1 MRFLLLI
8 ILFFSSYAIALENK
22 NFLNGKNSYE
32 KKDMNKA
39 KIEFE
44 KSIVANPKNIDSYI
58 FLSKIFFEIKNQ
70 KEEKKNLKTALLL
83 EPKNEEALYLIIKL
97 NIDEGDFKAAEENYK
112 ILTTICSKFCD
123 KLTNIDVSLKKFKG

>member
-8 ILFFSSYAIALENK
+8 ILFFSSYANALENK

-123 KLTNIDVSLKKFKG
+123 KLTSIDASLKKFKG

>member
-1 MRFLLLI
+1 
-8 ILFFSSYAIALENK
+8 
-22 NFLNGKNSYE
+22 
-32 KKDMNKA
+32 MNKA
-39 KIEFE
+39 KFEFE

-123 KLTNIDVSLKKFKG
+123 KLTSIDAALKKFKG

>member
-8 ILFFSSYAIALENK
+8 VLFFSSYAIALENK
-22 NFLNGKNSYE
+22 NFLNGKISYGE
-32 KKDMNKA
+32 KDLNKA

-44 KSIVANPKNIDSYI
+44 KSIVANTKNIDSYI

-83 EPKNEEALYLIIKL
+83 EPKNEEALYLITKL
-97 NIDEGDFKAAEENYK
+97 NIDEGDFKPAEQNYK
-112 ILTTICSKFCD
+112 LLTTICSKFCD

>member
-8 ILFFSSYAIALENK
+8 ILFFSSYAFALENK

-123 KLTNIDVSLKKFKG
+123 KLTSIDASLKKFKG

>member
-44 KSIVANPKNIDSYI
+44 KSIVTNPKSINSYI

-123 KLTNIDVSLKKFKG
+123 KLISIDVSLKKFKG

>member
-8 ILFFSSYAIALENK
+8 VFFFSSYAIALENK

-32 KKDMNKA
+32 KKDLNKA

-44 KSIVANPKNIDSYI
+44 KSIVVNPKNIDSYI
-58 FLSKIFFEIKNQ
+58 FLSKIFFKIKNQ

-83 EPKNEEALYLIIKL
+83 EPKNEEALYLITKL
-97 NIDEGDFKAAEENYK
+97 NIDEGDFKAAEQNYK
-112 ILTTICSKFCD
+112 LLTTVCLMFCD

>member
-22 NFLNGKNSYE
+22 NFLNGKTSYE
-32 KKDMNKA
+32 KKDFNKA

-44 KSIVANPKNIDSYI
+44 KSIVTNPKSINSYI

-83 EPKNEEALYLIIKL
+83 EPKNEEALYLITKL

-123 KLTNIDVSLKKFKG
+123 KLTNIDVSLKKVKG

>member
-8 ILFFSSYAIALENK
+8 VLFFSSYAIALENK

-32 KKDMNKA
+32 KKDLNKA

-44 KSIVANPKNIDSYI
+44 KSIVVNPKNIDSYI

-83 EPKNEEALYLIIKL
+83 EPKNEEALYLITKL
-97 NIDEGDFKAAEENYK
+97 NIDEGDFKAAEQNYK

-123 KLTNIDVSLKKFKG
+123 KLTNINVSLKKFKG

>member
-8 ILFFSSYAIALENK
+8 VLFFSSYAIALENK

-32 KKDMNKA
+32 KKELNKA

-44 KSIVANPKNIDSYI
+44 KSIVVNPKNIDSYI

-83 EPKNEEALYLIIKL
+83 EPKNEEALYLITNL
-97 NIDEGDFKAAEENYK
+97 NIDEGDFKAAEQNYK
-112 ILTTICSKFCD
+112 LLTTICSKFCD

>member
-8 ILFFSSYAIALENK
+8 ILFFSSYAIALDNK
-22 NFLNGKNSYE
+22 NFLNGKTYYE
-32 KKDMNKA
+32 KKDFNKA

-44 KSIVANPKNIDSYI
+44 KSIVTNPKSINSYI

-83 EPKNEEALYLIIKL
+83 EPKNEEALYLITKL
-97 NIDEGDFKAAEENYK
+97 NIDEGDFKAAEQNYK
-112 ILTTICSKFCD
+112 LLTTICSKFCD